1 MQSGILTDSFSHER
15 IEKMTQDDWRRL
27 NPEFNQPLLSRNL
40 AIRDA
45 LKPIAARHHVSV
57 SAVAIAWTLSW
68 PGVTGAI
75 VGARSPEQLDGWI
88 AAGSLELT
96 AQDLAEIA
104 NALEQTGA
112 GNGPIRTVELAVK
125 S

>member
-1 MQSGILTDSFSHER
+1 
-15 IEKMTQDDWRRL
+15 
-27 NPEFNQPLLSRNL
+27 L